1 MMRKPVL
8 SVLNL
13 GVHEFLWT
21 VFNFRRDN
29 KDRQSKDHIIIQM
42 HKACSHG
49 IPSFFDLPWS
59 CEPTGPWDVIGKLGD
74 RKAAMSEVWAMP
86 QLFPP

>member
-1 MMRKPVL
+1 
-8 SVLNL
+8 
-13 GVHEFLWT
+13 
-21 VFNFRRDN
+21 
-29 KDRQSKDHIIIQM
+29 M

-86 QLFPP
+86 QLFPPWVF